1 MEKQPILSQQ
11 LITPNLVNTVQ
22 QLSTSLAA
30 VQPIGLANSEKEG
43 VYSELSQTTQ
53 LITYTLI
60 ATALVGIFVYH
71 YLKSQEQTN

>member
-1 MEKQPILSQQ
+1 MEKQLMLSQQ

-30 VQPIGLANSEKEG
+30 VQPINLANSE
-43 VYSELSQTTQ
+43 TTQ

-71 YLKSQEQTN
+71 YIKSQEQTN

>member
-22 QLSTSLAA
+22 QLSTSLQAL
-30 VQPIGLANSEKEG
+30 QPISLGNSE
-43 VYSELSQTTQ
+43 TTQ

-60 ATALVGIFVYH
+60 ATAIVGIFVYH
-71 YLKSQEQTN
+71 YIKNQENL

>member
-11 LITPNLVNTVQ
+11 LITPQLVNTVQ

-30 VQPIGLANSEKEG
+30 VQPINLANSE
-43 VYSELSQTTQ
+43 TTQ

-60 ATALVGIFVYH
+60 ATAVVGIFVYR
-71 YLKSQEQTN
+71 YIKSQENI